1 MAMAKLYKIGD
12 VAKQVGVSVR
22 TLRYLDSR
30 EILQPSHR
38 ENNGNRLYSDSDVN
52 KLMYINLLRLAGFA
66 QKEIPGLLA
75 CEDAT
80 TEIMTHAAM
89 LKNKGRYYQKLG
101 EYLEQAANSI
111 DIKNA
116 VAALEQFQARLSE
129 MSNEFHDGGDNQV
142 DSEDDAHAELL
153 VLLRKLIMPAV
164 DNVRIYKQ
172 LLEKI
177 PMLINER
184 YFESFM
190 MMIRMYRSHSFRLD
204 ELDQFEKNF
213 VRIKKM
219 LESNIM

>member
-1 MAMAKLYKIGD
+1 MAQLHKIGD

-22 TLRYLDSR
+22 TLRHLDSR
-30 EILQPSHR
+30 GILQPSHR
-38 ENNGNRLYSDSDVN
+38 EDNGNRLYSDDDVN

-75 CEDAT
+75 CDDAT
-80 TEIMTHAAM
+80 TEIITHAAM

-101 EYLEQAANSI
+101 EYLEQAAGSI

-116 VAALEQFQARLSE
+116 VTALELFQARLGE
-129 MSNEFHDGGDNQV
+129 MSNEFHGGDNNQV
-142 DSEDDAHAELL
+142 DSQDDAHADLL
-153 VLLRKLIMPAV
+153 VLLRKLIVPAV

-177 PMLINER
+177 PMLVNER

-190 MMIRMYRSHSFRLD
+190 LMIRMYKSHSFRLD

-219 LESNIM
+219 LESDIM